1 MKKELYE
8 IPGTIAYA
16 LHQHKDEL
24 YKLMEVETSS
34 SFAKLRQKVDE
45 ILDSGEVRSQ
55 EDVRKAKEAFNNS
68 KYWRHYLSTLTTYM
82 LGIKV

>member
-8 IPGTIAYA
+8 IPGTIAYV

-24 YKLMEVETSS
+24 YKLMEVETQS

-82 LGIKV
+82 FGIKV